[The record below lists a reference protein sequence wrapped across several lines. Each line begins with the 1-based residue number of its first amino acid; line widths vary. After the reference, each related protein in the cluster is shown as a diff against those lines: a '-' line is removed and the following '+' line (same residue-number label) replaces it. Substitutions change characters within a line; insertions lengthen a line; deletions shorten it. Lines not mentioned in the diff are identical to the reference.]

1 MSLRTI
7 PEKGG
12 AYEGRLGRVI
22 FLFLVDACAVSDYD
36 GAMRGRELIVLVGIV
51 LAGAGCFSKRGA
63 AEAVQEVS
71 VIAFGS
77 CIDRNEHPMLDRF
90 LKERW
95 DVAVMLGDNI
105 YADTTNTAVMA
116 RKYEERKGSQFWQ
129 SLRNRGPVLATWDDH
144 DLGGNDAGADYPMKR
159 ESQRL
164 FLEFMDE
171 PTSSERW
178 KRGGVYEAR
187 VLGPAGKRVQL
198 VMLDT
203 RYFRSTLSTG
213 IHKAVP
219 SGGKYVPTTDTNKTM
234 LGEAQWKWLE
244 EQMRVPAEVRVIG
257 SSIQFLSEFSG
268 AEAWVNMPHEKR
280 RMLEL
285 VGRAE
290 RGELGGVKSRVVFM
304 GGDRHWAELSRMDR
318 EVLPPLYDLTSSAL
332 TQKHPRGTPTPN
344 RYRIGPTYHDANM
357 GLIEIKWE
365 ALDANG
371 RPALRLR
378 LLDAEGRQ
386 RFGINEG
393 AL

>member
-1 MSLRTI
+1 M
-7 PEKGG
+7 
-12 AYEGRLGRVI
+12 RVRE
-22 FLFLVDACAVSDYD
+22 LVFLVGV
-36 GAMRGRELIVLVGIV
+36 VLC
-51 LAGAGCFSKRGA
+51 GAGCVSKRGA
-63 AEAVQEVS
+63 ADSERVVS

-77 CIDRNEHPMLDRF
+77 CIDTNEHPMLDRF

-105 YADTTNTAVMA
+105 YADTTNAAVMA
-116 RKYEERKGSQFWQ
+116 RKYEERKGSTFWRE
-129 SLRNRGPVLATWDDH
+129 LRKRGPLLATWDDH
-144 DLGGNDAGADYPMKR
+144 DLGWNDVGADYPMKE

-171 PTSSERW
+171 PASSKRW
-178 KRGGVYEAR
+178 KREGVYEAR
-187 VLGPAGKRVQL
+187 MFGPAGKRVQL

-213 IHKAVP
+213 IHNAVP

-244 EQMRVPAEVRVIG
+244 EQLRVPAEVRVIA

-268 AEAWVNMPHEKR
+268 AEAWANMPHEKR

-290 RGELGGVKSRVVFM
+290 RGELGGVKSRVVFIS
-304 GGDRHWAELSRMDR
+304 GDRHWAELSRMER
-318 EVLPPLYDLTSSAL
+318 EGLPPLYDLTSSAL

-344 RYRIGPTYHDANM
+344 IYRAGPTYHDANM
-357 GLIEIKWE
+357 GLIEITWE
-365 ALDANG
+365 KSEG
-371 RPALRLR
+371 SPKIGLR
-378 LLDAEGRQ
+378 LLDANGEER
-386 RFGINEG
+386 IIASLKEH
-393 AL
+393 

>member
-1 MSLRTI
+1 
-7 PEKGG
+7 
-12 AYEGRLGRVI
+12 
-22 FLFLVDACAVSDYD
+22 
-36 GAMRGRELIVLVGIV
+36 
-51 LAGAGCFSKRGA
+51 
-63 AEAVQEVS
+63 

-105 YADTTNTAVMA
+105 YADTTNAAVMA

-144 DLGGNDAGADYPMKR
+144 DLGGNDAGADYPMKK

-178 KRGGVYEAR
+178 KREGVYEAR
-187 VLGPAGKRVQL
+187 VFGPAGKRVQL
-198 VMLDT
+198 LMLDT

-213 IHKAVP
+213 IHNAVP
-219 SGGKYVPTTDTNKTM
+219 SGGKYVPTADTNKTM
-234 LGEAQWKWLE
+234 LGEAQWNWLE
-244 EQMRVPAEVRVIG
+244 EQLRVPAEVRVIG

-290 RGELGGVKSRVVFM
+290 RGELGGVKSRVVFIS
-304 GGDRHWAELSRMDR
+304 GDRHWAELSRMQR
-318 EVLPPLYDLTSSAL
+318 EGLPPLYDLTSSAL